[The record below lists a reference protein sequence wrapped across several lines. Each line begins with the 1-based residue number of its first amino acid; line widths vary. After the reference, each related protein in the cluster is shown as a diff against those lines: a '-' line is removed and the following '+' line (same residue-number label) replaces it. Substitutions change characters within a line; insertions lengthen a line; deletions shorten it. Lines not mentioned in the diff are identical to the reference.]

1 MPNNRSNATR
11 AAETADR
18 SFSSQ
23 KYTPTGA
30 VWSSASQIGGY
41 HFANLSGQ
49 GQFTALASLAT
60 NAQLSRFPVNIA
72 EF

>member
-1 MPNNRSNATR
+1 MSKLMSAESWGVNAGALEAMPNNRSNATR

-30 VWSSASQIGGY
+30 LWSSTSQISGY
-41 HFANLSGQ
+41 HFAYFSGQ
-49 GQFTALASLAT
+49 
-60 NAQLSRFPVNIA
+60 R
-72 EF
+72 

>member
-1 MPNNRSNATR
+1 MSKLMSAKSWGVNAGALEAMPNNRSNATR
-11 AAETADR
+11 AAKTADR

-49 GQFTALASLAT
+49 G
-60 NAQLSRFPVNIA
+60 
-72 EF
+72 